1 MVDVE
6 LNCLYQVNTTHL
18 LMEECSH
25 TVEEGSHTVEECS
38 HTVEEG
44 SHTVEEGSHTVEEG
58 SHTLEEGNGSGSVQW
73 NNAMEMKHQS
83 S

>member
-38 HTVEEG
+38 HT
-44 SHTVEEGSHTVEEG
+44 
-58 SHTLEEGNGSGSVQW
+58 LEEGNGSGSVQW